1 MKVNKSVENRGLL
14 LKGTT
19 RKMNSQKGGFVNFL
33 RPSMTVFLSLMEN
46 VFTPLPKSVS
56 IPLQL
61 SAGMW

>member
-1 MKVNKSVENRGLL
+1 MKVNKSLENRGLL

-33 RPSMTVFLSLMEN
+33 RPSITVCLPLMEN

>member
-1 MKVNKSVENRGLL
+1 MKVIKTLENRGIL

-19 RKMNSQKGGFVNFL
+19 RKMNSQKGGFVNL
-33 RPSMTVFLSLMEN
+33 LGPSMTVCLSLMEN
-46 VFTPLPKSVS
+46 VFTPVPKSVS

>member
-1 MKVNKSVENRGLL
+1 MKINMSLENREPL

-19 RKMNSQKGGFVNFL
+19 RKMTSQKGGFVNFL
-33 RPSMTVFLSLMEN
+33 RPLMTACLTLMEN

-61 SAGMW
+61 SAGK

>member
-1 MKVNKSVENRGLL
+1 MKVNKSLENRGLL

-33 RPSMTVFLSLMEN
+33 RPSMTVCLSLMEN
-46 VFTPLPKSVS
+46 VFTPLSKSVS

>member
-1 MKVNKSVENRGLL
+1 MKVNMSLENREPS

-19 RKMNSQKGGFVNFL
+19 RKMTSQKGGFVNFL
-33 RPSMTVFLSLMEN
+33 RPLMTACLTLMEN

-61 SAGMW
+61 SAGK

>member
-1 MKVNKSVENRGLL
+1 MSLENREPS

-19 RKMNSQKGGFVNFL
+19 RKMTSQKGGFVNFL
-33 RPSMTVFLSLMEN
+33 RPLMTACLTLMEN

-61 SAGMW
+61 SAGK